1 MVEKRIR
8 DGDDVS
14 QTAMD
19 KSQAVIGD
27 EFRQSPKTGSLT
39 SKNDDKRHCVSGCST
54 ASSDDMLKKYHMQ
67 HRRLTIATLVKP
79 TVRSKQ
85 LVIGNSKI

>member
-1 MVEKRIR
+1 MVGKRIR

-27 EFRQSPKTGSLT
+27 EFRQSPKTRSLT
-39 SKNDDKRHCVSGCST
+39 SNNDDKRHCVSGCST
-54 ASSDDMLKKYHMQ
+54 PSSDDMVKASHAAQEVDDRNIGKTNIQ
-67 HRRLTIATLVKP
+67 VEATGD
-79 TVRSKQ
+79 
-85 LVIGNSKI
+85 IGNLKI